1 MTMLPRLLFV
11 LLLVVA
17 PAVIW
22 ATAAPMPAR
31 VATHFGRGGY
41 ANGWM
46 THDGYLLFILA
57 FTVLLPAFVVVM
69 VGVLP
74 QAIGSRAGIPN
85 RNYWLAPERRA
96 ATLSAMASHAC
107 WLGCLLVVF
116 LVAIHLLT
124 VEANTVTPARLS
136 ESALVGV
143 MTAFGIGILL
153 WVLALWARFRRAV
166 FSR

>member
-22 ATAAPMPAR
+22 ATSAPLPAR
-31 VATHFGRGGY
+31 VATHFGRGGL

-46 THDGYLLFILA
+46 THDGYLVFILA
-57 FTVLLPAFVVVM
+57 FTVLLPAFIVAM

-74 QAIGSRAGIPN
+74 RAIGARASIPN
-85 RNYWLAPERRA
+85 RNYWLTPERRDA
-96 ATLSAMASHAC
+96 ALSSLASHAC

-124 VEANTVTPARLS
+124 VEANAATPARLS
-136 ESALVGV
+136 ESAMIGV
-143 MTAFGIGILL
+143 MAGFGLGIVL
-153 WVLALWARFRRAV
+153 WLLALWMRFRRV
-166 FSR
+166 VGR